1 MDDFILFPISNGQT
15 MTSCMMLHPTIIL
28 CHQWGHDAKKM
39 ILYQETCVM
48 EFTNKTKLYCSKN
61 PM

>member
-1 MDDFILFPISNGQT
+1 MDDFILFP